1 MEVDTQHY
9 DDIIIGGGKAG
20 KTLAPALVADG
31 RKTALIERSLNMI
44 GGGCINIACIP
55 TKTMVA
61 SANVAN
67 TVRNSAPYGVKTN
80 TPTVNLAEVI
90 QRKRSVVQSA
100 REMNL
105 HNLETA
111 LDNNLIIGEARFVA
125 PKTIAVTT
133 TEGNN
138 RLLTAERLFINTGTR
153 PLIPSIPGLTEVEFL
168 TSESIME
175 LEYLPEHLI
184 VLGSGYIGLE
194 FAQMF
199 RRFGSRVTVIGQSE
213 QILSQQDPDI
223 AIAVQTLLEQDGIEF
238 LLKAKVLRVVRVGGA
253 SRREASPVE
262 NRTGNETILQIQVA
276 DRSFS
281 LQGSHLL
288 VAVGRA
294 PNTESLNLA
303 AAGVATDTRGFI
315 QVNDRLETNIPGIW
329 ALGDINGGPQ
339 YTHISLDDYR
349 IIKANLID
357 GGDRSTGVDA
367 ERLVVRHRLVPSC
380 LFIDPE
386 LAHVG
391 LTETE
396 AQQQGY
402 AIRVAKVD
410 ASAVP
415 RAKTLGQTDGLLKA
429 IVDTE
434 TGRILGCSLLCH
446 EAGEVISTVQMVM
459 QAQMPYTVLR
469 DGVLTHPTMTE
480 GLNILFSK
488 L

>member
-1 MEVDTQHY
+1 MNTEQY
-9 DDIIIGGGKAG
+9 DAIIIGGGKAG

-31 RKTALIERSLNMI
+31 RKTALVERSLTMI
-44 GGGCINIACIP
+44 GGSCINVACIP

-61 SANVAN
+61 SAEVAN
-67 TVRNSAPYGVKTN
+67 IVRNSATYGVKAN
-80 TPTVNLAEVI
+80 ALTVDLAEVI
-90 QRKRSVVQSA
+90 QRKRSVVQSMRA
-100 REMNL
+100 TNL
-105 HNLETA
+105 HNLEMA
-111 LDNNLIIGEARFVA
+111 LSHDLIIGVGRLVA
-125 PKTIAVTT
+125 EKTIEVVPAEGTT
-133 TEGNN
+133 
-138 RLLTAERLFINTGTR
+138 RYLTAEQLFINTGTR
-153 PLIPSIPGLTEVEFL
+153 PLIPPIPGLKETGFL

-175 LEYLPEHLI
+175 IEHLPEHLI

-199 RRFGSRVTVIGQSE
+199 RRFGSRVTVIGKSG

-223 AIAVQTLLEQDGIEF
+223 AIAIQALLQRDGIEF
-238 LLKAKVLRVVRVGGA
+238 MLNAEVLRVDC
-253 SRREASPVE
+253 S
-262 NRTGNETILQIQVA
+262 GNATELQILVG
-276 DRSFS
+276 DRKMN

-288 VAVGRA
+288 VAVGRVPTTNA
-294 PNTESLNLA
+294 LNLA
-303 AAGVATDTRGFI
+303 AAGVETDARGFI

-339 YTHISLDDYR
+339 YTHVALDNYR

-357 GGDRSTGVDA
+357 GGNRSTGD
-367 ERLVVRHRLVPSC
+367 RPIPSC

-391 LTETE
+391 LTEIE

-402 AIRVAKVD
+402 AIRVAKLD
-410 ASAVP
+410 ASAIP
-415 RAKTLGQTDGLLKA
+415 RAATLGQTDGLLKA

-446 EAGEVISTVQMVM
+446 AAGEVISTVQMVM

-469 DGVLTHPTMTE
+469 DSVLTHPTMTE
-480 GLNILFSK
+480 GLNLLFSK

>member
-1 MEVDTQHY
+1 MELNAQHY

-31 RKTALIERSLNMI
+31 RKTALVERSLNMI

-67 TVRNSAPYGVKTN
+67 TVRKSAAYGVKTN
-80 TPTVNLAEVI
+80 TPSVNLAEVI
-90 QRKRSVVQSA
+90 QRKQSVVQGM

-111 LDNNLIIGEARFVA
+111 LGHELIIGTARFVA

-153 PLIPSIPGLTEVEFL
+153 PLIPSIPGLAEVEFL

-184 VLGSGYIGLE
+184 VLGSSYIGLE

-199 RRFGSRVTVIGQSE
+199 RRFGSGVTVIGQSE

-238 LLKAKVLRVVRVGGA
+238 LLKAKVLRVD
-253 SRREASPVE
+253 
-262 NRTGNETILQIQVA
+262 RTGNETILQIQVG
-276 DRSFS
+276 DREIT

-294 PNTESLNLA
+294 PNTDSLNLA

-349 IIKANLID
+349 IIKANLINK
-357 GGDRSTGVDA
+357 GDRSTGD
-367 ERLVVRHRLVPSC
+367 RLVPSC

-410 ASAVP
+410 VSAVP
-415 RAKTLGQTDGLLKA
+415 RARTLGQTDGLLKA
-429 IVDTE
+429 IVDAD

-469 DGVLTHPTMTE
+469 DGILTHPTMTE

>member
-1 MEVDTQHY
+1 MNIEYY

-20 KTLAPALVADG
+20 KTLAPALVAAG
-31 RKTALIERSLNMI
+31 RKTALVERSLTMI

-61 SANVAN
+61 SAEVAHI
-67 TVRNSAPYGVKTN
+67 VRNSAAYGVKISEPN
-80 TPTVNLAEVI
+80 VDLAAVI
-90 QRKRSVVQSA
+90 QRKRSVVLSA

-111 LDNNLIIGEARFVA
+111 LGQNLIIGTARFVDA
-125 PKTIAVTT
+125 KTIAVITPEDNT
-133 TEGNN
+133 
-138 RLLTAERLFINTGTR
+138 RLLSAERLFINTGTR
-153 PLIPSIPGLTEVEFL
+153 PLIPPIPGLKETEFL

-175 LEYLPEHLI
+175 LEQLPEHLV

-213 QILSQQDPDI
+213 QILSQQDPDV
-223 AIAVQTLLEQDGIEF
+223 AIAVQTLLERDGIEF
-238 LLKAKVLRVVRVGGA
+238 LLKTKVLSVDRVGDA
-253 SRREASPVE
+253 
-262 NRTGNETILQIQVA
+262 IKLQIQIA
-276 DRSFS
+276 DQTIE

-294 PNTESLNLA
+294 PNSDSLNLA
-303 AAGVATDTRGFI
+303 AAGVITNARGFI
-315 QVNDRLETNIPGIW
+315 SVNDRLETNIPGIW

-349 IIKANLID
+349 IVKANLID
-357 GGDRSTGVDA
+357 GSNRSRRERLCRTEGDR
-367 ERLVVRHRLVPSC
+367 LIPSC

-386 LAHVG
+386 LAQVG
-391 LTETE
+391 LTETA

-402 AIRVAKVD
+402 AIRVAKLD
-410 ASAVP
+410 ASAIP
-415 RAKTLGQTDGLLKA
+415 RARTSGQTDGLLKA
-429 IVDTE
+429 IVDSE
-434 TGRILGCSLLCH
+434 TGHIIGCSLLCH
-446 EAGEVISTVQMVM
+446 AAGEMISTVQMVM

-480 GLNILFSK
+480 GLNLLFST

>member
-1 MEVDTQHY
+1 MDTQYY

-31 RKTALIERSLNMI
+31 RKTALVERSLNMI
-44 GGGCINIACIP
+44 GGSCPNIACIP
-55 TKTMVA
+55 SKTMVA
-61 SANVAN
+61 SAEVAN
-67 TVRNSAPYGVKTN
+67 TVLHSAAYGIN
-80 TPTVNLAEVI
+80 TAPPTVDMAAVI
-90 QRKRSVVQSA
+90 QRKRSVVQSL
-100 REMNL
+100 RPINLNNL
-105 HNLETA
+105 HTA
-111 LDNNLIIGEARFVA
+111 LGDNLIIGIARFVA
-125 PKTIAVTT
+125 PKTIEVATAEGTT
-133 TEGNN
+133 

-153 PLIPSIPGLTEVEFL
+153 PLIPSVPGLKEAGFL
-168 TSESIME
+168 TSESLME
-175 LEYLPEHLI
+175 LEELPEHLI

-213 QILSQQDPDI
+213 QILSQQDPDM
-223 AIAVQTLLEQDGIEF
+223 ASAVQTLLERDGIEF
-238 LLKAKVLRVVRVGGA
+238 LLKAKVLRVER
-253 SRREASPVE
+253 S
-262 NRTGNETILQIQVA
+262 GNATKLLLQVA
-276 DRSFS
+276 ERERE

-288 VAVGRA
+288 VAVGRT
-294 PNTESLNLA
+294 PNSDSLNLA
-303 AAGVATDTRGFI
+303 AAGVATDARGFI
-315 QVNDRLETNIPGIW
+315 PVNDRLETNVPNIW

-339 YTHISLDDYR
+339 YTHVALDDYR
-349 IIKANLID
+349 IVKANLID
-357 GGDRSTGVDA
+357 GGNRSTRD
-367 ERLVVRHRLVPSC
+367 RLVPSC

-402 AIRVAKVD
+402 AIRVAKLD
-410 ASAVP
+410 ASDILRAV
-415 RAKTLGQTDGLLKA
+415 TGGQTDGLLKA
-429 IVDTE
+429 IIDTE

-469 DGVLTHPTMTE
+469 DGVLAHPTMTE
-480 GLNILFSK
+480 GLNMLFSK

>member
-1 MEVDTQHY
+1 MDTQYY

-31 RKTALIERSLNMI
+31 RKTALVERSLNMI
-44 GGGCINIACIP
+44 GGSCPNIACIP
-55 TKTMVA
+55 SKTMVA
-61 SANVAN
+61 SAEVAN
-67 TVRNSAPYGVKTN
+67 TVLHSAAYGIN
-80 TPTVNLAEVI
+80 TAPPTVDMAAVI
-90 QRKRSVVQSA
+90 QRKRSVVQSL
-100 REMNL
+100 RPINLNNL
-105 HNLETA
+105 HTA
-111 LDNNLIIGEARFVA
+111 LGDNLIIGIARFVA
-125 PKTIAVTT
+125 PKTIEVATAEGTT
-133 TEGNN
+133 

-153 PLIPSIPGLTEVEFL
+153 PLIPSVPGLKEAGFL
-168 TSESIME
+168 TSESLME
-175 LEYLPEHLI
+175 LEELPEHLI

-213 QILSQQDPDI
+213 QILSQQDPDM
-223 AIAVQTLLEQDGIEF
+223 ASAVQTLLERDGIEF
-238 LLKAKVLRVVRVGGA
+238 LLKAKVLRVER
-253 SRREASPVE
+253 S
-262 NRTGNETILQIQVA
+262 GNATKLLLQVA
-276 DRSFS
+276 ERERE

-288 VAVGRA
+288 VAVGRT
-294 PNTESLNLA
+294 PNSDSLNLA
-303 AAGVATDTRGFI
+303 AAGVATDARGFI
-315 QVNDRLETNIPGIW
+315 PVNDRLETNVPNIW

-339 YTHISLDDYR
+339 YTHVALDDYR
-349 IIKANLID
+349 IVKANLID
-357 GGDRSTGVDA
+357 GGNRSTRD
-367 ERLVVRHRLVPSC
+367 RLVPSC

-402 AIRVAKVD
+402 AIRVAKLDVSD
-410 ASAVP
+410 ILRAV
-415 RAKTLGQTDGLLKA
+415 TGGQTDGLLKA
-429 IVDTE
+429 IIDTE

-469 DGVLTHPTMTE
+469 DGVLAHPTMTE
-480 GLNILFSK
+480 GLNMLFSK

>member
-1 MEVDTQHY
+1 MDTQYY

-31 RKTALIERSLNMI
+31 RKTALVERNLDMI
-44 GGGCINIACIP
+44 GGSCINVACIP

-67 TVRNSAPYGVKTN
+67 IVRNSAAYGVKVN
-80 TPTVNLAEVI
+80 ASTVDLADVI
-90 QRKRSVVQSA
+90 RRKRTVVQSM

-111 LDNNLIIGEARFVA
+111 LGHELIIGTGRFVA
-125 PKTIAVTT
+125 PKTIEVTT
-133 TEGNN
+133 AKGNTQ
-138 RLLTAERLFINTGTR
+138 LLTAERFFINTGTR
-153 PLIPSIPGLTEVEFL
+153 PLIPSVPGLKETGFL

-175 LEYLPEHLI
+175 LEQLPEHLI

-199 RRFGSRVTVIGQSE
+199 RRFGSRVTVIGHSE

-223 AIAVQTLLEQDGIEF
+223 AIAVQTLLERDGIEF
-238 LLKAKVLRVVRVGGA
+238 LLKAKVLRVDR
-253 SRREASPVE
+253 S
-262 NRTGNETILQIQVA
+262 GNDTVLQIQVA
-276 DRSFS
+276 DREIS
-281 LQGSHLL
+281 LQGTHLL

-294 PNTESLNLA
+294 PTTDTLNLA
-303 AAGVATDTRGFI
+303 AAGVAVDTRGFI

-339 YTHISLDDYR
+339 YTHVSLDDYR
-349 IIKANLID
+349 IVKANLIN
-357 GGDRSTGVDA
+357 GGNRSTRDSEALLRSADRS
-367 ERLVVRHRLVPSC
+367 LPSC

-402 AIRVAKVD
+402 SIRVAKLD

-415 RAKTLGQTDGLLKA
+415 RARTLGQTDGLLKA

-480 GLNILFSK
+480 GLNMLFSK
-488 L
+488 V

>member
-31 RKTALIERSLNMI
+31 RKTALVERSLNMI

-67 TVRNSAPYGVKTN
+67 TVRNSAAYGVKTN
-80 TPTVNLAEVI
+80 TPSVNLAEVI
-90 QRKRSVVQSA
+90 QRKRSVVQGM

-111 LDNNLIIGEARFVA
+111 LDSNLIIGEARFVA

-153 PLIPSIPGLTEVEFL
+153 PLIPSVPGLTEVEFL

-199 RRFGSRVTVIGQSE
+199 RRFGSRVTIIGQSE
-213 QILSQQDPDI
+213 QILSQEDPDI
-223 AIAVQTLLEQDGIEF
+223 AIAVQRLLEQDGIEF
-238 LLKAKVLRVVRVGGA
+238 LLKAKVLRVD
-253 SRREASPVE
+253 
-262 NRTGNETILQIQVA
+262 RTGNETILQIQVG
-276 DRSFS
+276 DREIT

-294 PNTESLNLA
+294 PNTESLNLP

-357 GGDRSTGVDA
+357 GGNRSTRD
-367 ERLVVRHRLVPSC
+367 RLVPSC

-386 LAHVG
+386 LAQVG

-415 RAKTLGQTDGLLKA
+415 RARTLGQTDGLLKA
-429 IVDTE
+429 IVDTD

-469 DGVLTHPTMTE
+469 DGILTHPTMTE

>member
-31 RKTALIERSLNMI
+31 RKTALVERSLNMI

-67 TVRNSAPYGVKTN
+67 TVRNSSAYGVKTN
-80 TPTVNLAEVI
+80 TPIVDLAEVI
-90 QRKRSVVQSA
+90 KRKRTVVQGM

-111 LDNNLIIGEARFVA
+111 LGHELIIGTARFVA

-153 PLIPSIPGLTEVEFL
+153 PLIPSVPGLTEAGFL

-199 RRFGSRVTVIGQSE
+199 RRFGSAVTVIGQSE

-238 LLKAKVLRVVRVGGA
+238 LLKAKVLRVD
-253 SRREASPVE
+253 
-262 NRTGNETILQIQVA
+262 RTGNETILQIQVG
-276 DRSFS
+276 DRSLS

-294 PNTESLNLA
+294 PNTESLNLP

-315 QVNDRLETNIPGIW
+315 QVNDRLETNVPGIW

-357 GGDRSTGVDA
+357 GGNRSAQD
-367 ERLVVRHRLVPSC
+367 RLVPSC

-402 AIRVAKVD
+402 AIRVAKID

-415 RAKTLGQTDGLLKA
+415 RARTLGQTDGLLKA
-429 IVDTE
+429 IVDAD
-434 TGRILGCSLLCH
+434 TGRILGCCLLCH

-469 DGVLTHPTMTE
+469 DGILTHPTMTE

>member
-1 MEVDTQHY
+1 MDTQYY

-31 RKTALIERSLNMI
+31 RKTALVERSLNMI
-44 GGGCINIACIP
+44 GGSCPNIACIP
-55 TKTMVA
+55 SKTMVA
-61 SANVAN
+61 SAQVAN
-67 TVRNSAPYGVKTN
+67 TVLHSAAYGIKT
-80 TPTVNLAEVI
+80 TPPTVDMAAVI
-90 QRKRSVVQSA
+90 QRKRSVVQSL
-100 REMNL
+100 RPINL
-105 HNLETA
+105 NKLHTA
-111 LDNNLIIGEARFVA
+111 LGDDLIIGTVRFVA
-125 PKTIAVTT
+125 PKTIEVATAEETT
-133 TEGNN
+133 

-153 PLIPSIPGLTEVEFL
+153 PLIPSVPGLKEAGFL

-175 LEYLPEHLI
+175 LEELPEHLI

-199 RRFGSRVTVIGQSE
+199 RRCGSRVTVIGQSE

-223 AIAVQTLLEQDGIEF
+223 AIAVQTLLERDGIEF
-238 LLKAKVLRVVRVGGA
+238 LLKAKVLRVER
-253 SRREASPVE
+253 S
-262 NRTGNETILQIQVA
+262 GNATKLQLQVA
-276 DRSFS
+276 EREME

-288 VAVGRA
+288 VAIGRT
-294 PNTESLNLA
+294 PNSDTLNLA
-303 AAGVATDTRGFI
+303 SAGVATDARGFI
-315 QVNDRLETNIPGIW
+315 RVNDCLETNVPNIW

-339 YTHISLDDYR
+339 YTHVALDDYR
-349 IIKANLID
+349 IVKANLID
-357 GGDRSTGVDA
+357 GGNRSTQG
-367 ERLVVRHRLVPSC
+367 RLVPSC

-402 AIRVAKVD
+402 AIRVAKLD
-410 ASAVP
+410 ARDIMRAV
-415 RAKTLGQTDGLLKA
+415 TEGQTDGLMKA
-429 IVDTE
+429 IVDTQ

-459 QAQMPYTVLR
+459 QARMPYTVLR

-480 GLNILFSK
+480 ALNMLFSK

>member
-1 MEVDTQHY
+1 MEVNAQHY

-31 RKTALIERSLNMI
+31 RKTALVERSLNMI

-67 TVRNSAPYGVKTN
+67 TVRNSAAYGVKAN
-80 TPTVNLAEVI
+80 TPIVDLAKVI
-90 QRKRSVVQSA
+90 QRKRAVVQSA
-100 REMNL
+100 REINL

-111 LDNNLIIGEARFVA
+111 LNNNLIIATARFVA
-125 PKTIAVTT
+125 AKTIEVTT
-133 TEGNN
+133 AEGNT
-138 RLLTAERLFINTGTR
+138 RILTAERLFVNTGTR
-153 PLIPSIPGLTEVEFL
+153 PLIPSLPGLTEAGFL

-175 LEYLPEHLI
+175 LEHLPEHLI

-199 RRFGSRVTVIGQSE
+199 RRFGSGVTVIGQSE

-238 LLKAKVLRVVRVGGA
+238 LLKAKVLRV
-253 SRREASPVE
+253 E
-262 NRTGNETILQIQVA
+262 RTGNQTILQIQVG
-276 DRSFS
+276 DREIT

-294 PNTESLNLA
+294 PNSESLNLA

-315 QVNDRLETNIPGIW
+315 QVNHRLETNIPGIW

-357 GGDRSTGVDA
+357 RGNRSTQD
-367 ERLVVRHRLVPSC
+367 LLVPSC

-410 ASAVP
+410 ASVVP

-429 IVDTE
+429 IVDTD

-459 QAQMPYTVLR
+459 QAQMPYTVLC
-469 DGVLTHPTMTE
+469 DGILTHPTMTE

>member
-1 MEVDTQHY
+1 MDTQHY

-31 RKTALIERSLNMI
+31 RKTALVERSLNMI

-67 TVRNSAPYGVKTN
+67 TVRNSAAYGVKAN
-80 TPTVNLAEVI
+80 TPIVNLAEVI
-90 QRKRSVVQSA
+90 QRKRAVVQSA

-111 LDNNLIIGEARFVA
+111 LHNNLIVGTARFVA
-125 PKTIAVTT
+125 PKTIEVTT
-133 TEGNN
+133 SQGNN

-153 PLIPSIPGLTEVEFL
+153 PLIPSIPGLAEVEFL

-175 LEYLPEHLI
+175 LEHLPEHLI
-184 VLGSGYIGLE
+184 VLGNGYIGLE

-199 RRFGSRVTVIGQSE
+199 RRFGSGVTVIGQSE

-223 AIAVQTLLEQDGIEF
+223 AIAVQTLLERDGIEF
-238 LLKAKVLRVVRVGGA
+238 LLKAKVLRVDC
-253 SRREASPVE
+253 
-262 NRTGNETILQIQVA
+262 TGNETILQIQVG
-276 DRSFS
+276 DREIT

-294 PNTESLNLA
+294 PNTDSLNLA

-357 GGDRSTGVDA
+357 GGDRSTSD
-367 ERLVVRHRLVPSC
+367 RLVPSC

-410 ASAVP
+410 ALAVP
-415 RAKTLGQTDGLLKA
+415 RARTLGQTDGLLKA
-429 IVDTE
+429 IVDAD

-469 DGVLTHPTMTE
+469 DGILTHPTMTE

>member
-1 MEVDTQHY
+1 MDTQYY

-31 RKTALIERSLNMI
+31 RKTALVERSLNMI

-61 SANVAN
+61 SAEVAH
-67 TVRNSAPYGVKTN
+67 TVQNSAAYGVN
-80 TPTVNLAEVI
+80 TSAPTVDLAAVI

-100 REMNL
+100 RAMNL

-111 LDNNLIIGEARFVA
+111 LGSNLIVGIARFVA
-125 PKTIAVTT
+125 PKTIEVAMA
-133 TEGNN
+133 EGTI

-153 PLIPSIPGLTEVEFL
+153 PLIPSVPGLKEAGVL

-175 LEYLPEHLI
+175 LEHLPEHLI

-199 RRFGSRVTVIGQSE
+199 RRFGCRVTVIGQSE
-213 QILSQQDPDI
+213 QILSQQDLDM
-223 AIAVQTLLEQDGIEF
+223 ATTVQTLLERDGIEF
-238 LLKAKVLRVVRVGGA
+238 LLKAKVLRVER
-253 SRREASPVE
+253 S
-262 NRTGNETILQIQVA
+262 GNATLLQLQVA
-276 DRSFS
+276 DREMT
-281 LQGSHLL
+281 LQGTQLL

-294 PNTESLNLA
+294 PTTDTLNLA
-303 AAGVATDTRGFI
+303 AAGVATDARGFI
-315 QVNDRLETNIPGIW
+315 QVNDRLETNLPGIW

-339 YTHISLDDYR
+339 YTHVSLDDYR
-349 IIKANLID
+349 IVKANLID
-357 GGDRSTGVDA
+357 GGNRSARD
-367 ERLVVRHRLVPSC
+367 RLVPSC

-402 AIRVAKVD
+402 AIRVAKLD
-410 ASAVP
+410 ASAIP

-429 IVDTE
+429 IIDTE

-459 QAQMPYTVLR
+459 QARMPYTVLR

-480 GLNILFSK
+480 GLNLLFSK

>member
-31 RKTALIERSLNMI
+31 RKTALVERSLNMI

-67 TVRNSAPYGVKTN
+67 TVRKSAAYGVKTN
-80 TPTVNLAEVI
+80 TPSVNLAEVI
-90 QRKRSVVQSA
+90 QRKRSVVQGM

-111 LDNNLIIGEARFVA
+111 LGHELIIGTARFVA

-133 TEGNN
+133 AEGNN

-153 PLIPSIPGLTEVEFL
+153 PLIPTIPGLTEVEFL

-184 VLGSGYIGLE
+184 VLGSSYIGLE

-199 RRFGSRVTVIGQSE
+199 RRFGSGVTVIGQSQ

-238 LLKAKVLRVVRVGGA
+238 LLKAKVLRVVR
-253 SRREASPVE
+253 EASPLE
-262 NRTGNETILQIQVA
+262 NRTGNETILQIQVG
-276 DRSFS
+276 DREIT

-294 PNTESLNLA
+294 PNIESLNLA
-303 AAGVATDTRGFI
+303 AAGVATNTRGFI
-315 QVNDRLETNIPGIW
+315 QVNDRLETNVPGIW

-357 GGDRSTGVDA
+357 GGDRNTGD
-367 ERLVVRHRLVPSC
+367 RLVPSC

-429 IVDTE
+429 IVDTD

-469 DGVLTHPTMTE
+469 DGILTHPTMTE